1 MNGGVHELPHDVLG
15 LTEIERQQEYL
26 ITQKKLRTPAQMQEE
41 KEQKIALKKKL
52 GEVQAL
58 VESLETRAIAM
69 ANERDKKFEKM
80 HKDRKSTRLNPVTQ

>member
-1 MNGGVHELPHDVLG
+1 MNGVVHELPHDVLG

-69 ANERDKKFEKM
+69 AN
-80 HKDRKSTRLNPVTQ
+80 